1 MAVDASYMNLL
12 PSTHLLTNREVI
24 KSNQHHYQ
32 QQQLQ
37 QNQQQQQMLNSELY
51 NVQMDSTLPLQTT
64 MHESMLPFY
73 QSNVCD
79 PNRADSGL
87 TYNNPLQRKRSRD
100 FSTELVCL
108 QPHQKNRVISS
119 ESSSFLD
126 QVLYQFQNQQ
136 SDIDRILAQHNEK
149 VRMELEEQ
157 KMRQSRMLAC
167 VIQETIGKKLKEKDE
182 EIQKI
187 GKLNWMLQEKVKSL
201 SAENQVWRELA
212 QTNET
217 TANYLRNNLE
227 QVMAHVKEGRHHA
240 AIAEDD
246 AESSCGSNNNINAAD
261 DGNDTA
267 ATIGGGGQSGGCG
280 LVRMCKNCGVKESTV
295 LLLPCRHLCL
305 CNMCGSTVRKCPVC
319 DSGMDAS
326 VHVNLS

>member
-12 PSTHLLTNREVI
+12 PSSHLLANREII

-32 QQQLQ
+32 
-37 QNQQQQQMLNSELY
+37 QQQQQMLNSELY
-51 NVQMDSTLPLQTT
+51 NVQMDSASAVPLPTT

-100 FSTELVCL
+100 FSTELVSL
-108 QPHQKNRVISS
+108 PPHQKNRVISS
-119 ESSSFLD
+119 ESSSSFVD

-136 SDIDRILAQHNEK
+136 SDIDRILAHHNEK

-157 KMRQSRMLAC
+157 KLRQSRMLAC
-167 VIQETIGKKLKEKDE
+167 MIQETIAKKLKEKDE
-182 EIQKI
+182 EIQRI

-227 QVMAHVKEGRHHA
+227 QVMAHVNEGHHHA
-240 AIAEDD
+240 AVAEDD
-246 AESSCGSNNNINAAD
+246 AESSCGSNAPAD
-261 DGNDTA
+261 EGEDTA
-267 ATIGGGGQSGGCG
+267 ATVGGGGG
-280 LVRMCKNCGVKESTV
+280 LVRMCKNCGVRESVV

-305 CNMCGSTVRKCPVC
+305 CNVCGSTVRKCPVC

>member
-12 PSTHLLTNREVI
+12 PSTHLLTNREII

-37 QNQQQQQMLNSELY
+37 QNQQQQMLNSELY
-51 NVQMDSTLPLQTT
+51 NVQMDSAIPLQTT

-100 FSTELVCL
+100 FSTELVSL
-108 QPHQKNRVISS
+108 PPHQKNRVISS
-119 ESSSFLD
+119 ESSPFLD

-182 EIQKI
+182 EIQRI
-187 GKLNWMLQEKVKSL
+187 GKLNWFLQEKVKSL

-227 QVMAHVKEGRHHA
+227 QVMAHVKEDHHHHHA
-240 AIAEDD
+240 AVAEDD
-246 AESSCGSNNNINAAD
+246 AGSSCGSNNNNNNAAE

-267 ATIGGGGQSGGCG
+267 ATIGGGQSGG
-280 LVRMCKNCGVKESTV
+280 LVRMCKNCGVGESIV

-319 DSGMDAS
+319 DSGIDAS